1 MKVALLGR
9 DWEDDEREFISEN
22 LGEIVP
28 SVMSSGS
35 DVIVGMSK
43 LPGGS
48 KYFVIERCFD
58 RRRRRTWTRRLL
70 LRCERGL
77 RFKKHLIFVNN
88 PGSSRRSASN
98 PLRCRKRCCLVRLPI
113 DSYLVSMPFASP
125 PFL

>member
-9 DWEDDEREFISEN
+9 DWEDDEREFITEN

-48 KYFVIERCFD
+48 KYFVMERCFD
-58 RRRRRTWTRRLL
+58 RRRRRTWTEVSDTLAGAVEKAL
-70 LRCERGL
+70 GVADE
-77 RFKKHLIFVNN
+77 
-88 PGSSRRSASN
+88 SSSG
-98 PLRCRKRCCLVRLPI
+98 
-113 DSYLVSMPFASP
+113 
-125 PFL
+125 